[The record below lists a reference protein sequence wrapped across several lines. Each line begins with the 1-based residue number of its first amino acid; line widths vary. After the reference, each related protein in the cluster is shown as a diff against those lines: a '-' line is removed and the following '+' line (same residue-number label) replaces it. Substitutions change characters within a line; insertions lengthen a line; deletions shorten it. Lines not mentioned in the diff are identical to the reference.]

1 MKKYQLSSWDLS
13 EIKPVNLQKAFQE
26 IETKTKQIEKR
37 RPHLKGSISSKDFHS
52 LLSDLERIQIL
63 NSKMGVYAQLWFAED
78 SSNQKAS
85 ALLSQVENF
94 LTKINNR
101 LLFFGLW
108 FKKLPEKEATKLIN
122 SSGKYRYFLE
132 KMYKSKPY
140 LLQEQEEKIINLK
153 DVTGVSALNSIYN
166 ILCSQF
172 QFEFEGKKIGQEQ
185 LLTSVRSSCLK
196 KREATYRTLLEKYKS
211 YKDIIGEIYR
221 NIATDWREENI
232 HLRGHS
238 SPINVRNFG
247 NDIPDKAVEALLKV
261 CERNEPLFQR
271 FFELKR
277 KKLGLKKMR
286 RFDLYAPL
294 QKNKEKKIPFADAV
308 TTVLDTFHDFSP
320 AFHQEALNII
330 AAGHIHSKVQKNK
343 DTGAFCC
350 SVTAKLNPYVLLNYS
365 GTLRDVSTLAHELGH
380 GIHHNLARAHTE
392 FTFHAPLPLAETASI
407 FSEMVLSERLL
418 KKYPGRAENLL
429 FIKLEELYASI
440 IRQAGFV
447 RFEIKAHALLEEGKT
462 IDEIS
467 TVYLH
472 DLRKQLGPKVE
483 IDDIFAYEWCYIPHI
498 FHTPFYCYAYA
509 FGNLLTLALYETYKE
524 KGSAYAD
531 KIVEMLAKGGSQ
543 SPLEITKAV
552 GVDITSEKFWQ
563 GGFDVI
569 AQMLKKVELAP
580 DLT

>member
-1 MKKYQLSSWDLS
+1 MKYQLSSWDLV
-13 EIKPVNLQKAFQE
+13 EVKPESVPKVFAQ
-26 IETKTKQIEKR
+26 IEALTKKIEKR
-37 RPHLKGSISSKDFHS
+37 RPQLQDSISSNDFLS
-52 LLSDLERIQIL
+52 LLALLEELQIL
-63 NSKMGVYAQLWFAED
+63 NSKIGVYAQLWFAED
-78 SSNQKAS
+78 SSNQQAS

-108 FKKLPEKEATKLIN
+108 FKQLPDKEALRLIR
-122 SSGKYRYFLE
+122 SSGKYSYFLE
-132 KMYKSKPY
+132 KMHKSKPY
-140 LLQEQEEKIINLK
+140 ILKEEEEKVINLK

-172 QFEFEGKKIGQEQ
+172 QFEFEGNKLGQEE
-185 LLTSVRSSCLK
+185 LLTFVRSPSPQ
-196 KREATYRTLLEKYKS
+196 KREAAYRTLLEKYKAH
-211 YKDIIGEIYR
+211 KDIIGEIYR
-221 NIATDWREENI
+221 NIITDWREENV
-232 HLRGHS
+232 HLRGYQ
-238 SPINVRNFG
+238 SPINVRNQG

-261 CERNEPLFQR
+261 CERNEHIFHR

-277 KKLGLKKMR
+277 KRIGLKKMR

-294 QKNKEKKIPFADAV
+294 QKKKEQAIPYSEGV
-308 TTVLDTFHDFSP
+308 NTVLETFKDFSP
-320 AFHQEALNII
+320 AFHREALNILS
-330 AAGHIHSKVQKNK
+330 ANHVHSKLQKNK

-380 GIHHNLARAHTE
+380 GIHHNLARNHTE

-418 KKYPGRAENLL
+418 KKYPDRVKDLL
-429 FIKLEELYASI
+429 FVKLDELYASI

-447 RFEIKAHALLEEGKT
+447 RFEIKAHKLLEEGKT
-462 IDEIS
+462 IDEVS
-467 TVYLH
+467 KVYLE
-472 DLRKQLGPKVE
+472 DLRKQLGPKIFV
-483 IDDIFAYEWCYIPHI
+483 DDVYAYEWSYIPHI

-524 KGSAYAD
+524 KGPAYAD
-531 KIVEMLAKGGSQ
+531 KIIEMLAKGGSQ

-563 GGFDVI
+563 SGFEVI
-569 AQMLKKVELAP
+569 KKMIDRLA
-580 DLT
+580 

>member
-13 EIKPVNLQKAFQE
+13 EIKPADLQKVFHE
-26 IETKTKQIEKR
+26 IETKTKRIEQW
-37 RPHLKGSISSKDFHS
+37 RPKLKDTIPSKDFLS
-52 LLSDLERIQIL
+52 LLAHLEEIQIL
-63 NSKMGVYAQLWFAED
+63 NSKIGVYAQLWFAED
-78 SSNQKAS
+78 SSDQDAS

-94 LTKINNR
+94 LTKMNNH
-101 LLFFGLW
+101 LIFFGLW
-108 FKKLPEKEATKLIN
+108 FKQLPEKEAVRLIN

-132 KMYKSKPY
+132 KMYQSKPY
-140 LLQEQEEKIINLK
+140 VLKEQEEKIINIK

-172 QFEFEGKKIGQEQ
+172 QFEFAGKKIGQEE
-185 LLTSVRSSCLK
+185 LLTFVRSPSPN
-196 KREATYRTLLEKYKS
+196 KREAAYRTLLEKYRAH
-211 YKDIIGEIYR
+211 KDIIGEIYR

-232 HLRGHS
+232 HLRGHA

-247 NDIPDKAVEALLKV
+247 NDIPDKAVEVLLKV

-294 QKNKEKKIPFADAV
+294 QKQKEKEIPYSEGIS
-308 TTVLDTFHDFSP
+308 TVLETFHDFSP
-320 AFHQEALNII
+320 AFHQEASKII
-330 AAGHIHSKVQKNK
+330 NANHIHSLVQKNK

-350 SVTAKLNPYVLLNYS
+350 SVTSKLNPYVLLNYT

-380 GIHHNLARAHTE
+380 GIHHNLAKEHTE

-418 KKYPGRAENLL
+418 KKYPDRAKNLL
-429 FIKLEELYASI
+429 FIKLEEIYASI

-447 RFEIKAHALLEEGKT
+447 RFEIKAHKMLEEGKT
-462 IDEIS
+462 IDEMS
-467 TVYLH
+467 KVYLQ
-472 DLRKQLGPKVE
+472 DLRKQLGSKVE
-483 IDDIFAYEWCYIPHI
+483 VDDIFAYEWCYIPHI

-524 KGSAYAD
+524 KGPGYAP

-543 SPLEITKAV
+543 SPSEITKAV
-552 GVDITSEKFWQ
+552 GVDITSETFWQ
-563 GGFDVI
+563 SGFDVI
-569 AQMLKKVELAP
+569 AQMLKKVE
-580 DLT
+580 

>member
-1 MKKYQLSSWDLS
+1 MKKYQASSWNLA
-13 EIKPVNLQKAFQE
+13 EIRPNNVEKIFAE
-26 IETKTKQIEKR
+26 IEVKTKQIEQGR
-37 RPHLKGSISSKDFHS
+37 TQLKDTISSTDLLS
-52 LLSDLERIQIL
+52 LLAELEELQIL
-63 NSKMGVYAQLWFAED
+63 NSKLGTYAQLWFAED

-101 LLFFGLW
+101 LIFFGLW
-108 FKKLPEKEATKLIN
+108 FKQLPDQEAVRLIN
-122 SSGKYRYFLE
+122 ASGKYRYFLE
-132 KMYKSKPY
+132 KMHKSKPY
-140 LLQEQEEKIINLK
+140 ILDEKEEKVINLK

-172 QFEFEGKKIGQEQ
+172 QYEFEGKKIGQEE
-185 LLTSVRSSCLK
+185 LLTHVRSPSPK
-196 KREATYRTLLEKYKS
+196 RREAAYRTLFSKYKAH
-211 YKDIIGEIYR
+211 KDVIGEMYR
-221 NIATDWREENI
+221 NIITDWREENV
-232 HLRGHS
+232 HLRGYKN
-238 SPINVRNFG
+238 PINVRNLG
-247 NDIPDKAVEALLKV
+247 NDIPDQAVEALLKV
-261 CERNEPLFQR
+261 CEKNEPIFHR

-277 KKLGLKKMR
+277 KKIGLKKMR

-294 QKNKEKKIPFADAV
+294 QKKKEKQIPYHDAV
-308 TTVLDTFHDFSP
+308 SLVLETFKDFSP
-320 AFHQEALNII
+320 AFHQEALNILQ
-330 AAGHIHSKVQKNK
+330 ADHVHSQVQKNK

-350 SVTAKLNPYVLLNYS
+350 SVTSKLNPYVLLNYS

-380 GIHHNLARAHTE
+380 GIHHNLARKHTE

-418 KKYPGRAENLL
+418 KKYPDRARNLL
-429 FIKLEELYASI
+429 FTKLDEIYASI

-447 RFEIKAHALLEEGKT
+447 RFEIKAHKMLEEGKT

-467 TVYLH
+467 KMYLQ

-483 IDDIFAYEWCYIPHI
+483 VDEIYAYEWCYVPHI

-509 FGNLLTLALYETYKE
+509 FGNLLTLALYETYKQ
-524 KGSAYAD
+524 KGPGYAD

-552 GVDITSEKFWQ
+552 GADITSEKFWQ
-563 GGFDVI
+563 SGFDV
-569 AQMLKKVELAP
+569 LKILIDKV
-580 DLT
+580 DN

>member
-1 MKKYQLSSWDLS
+1 MKKYHLSSWDLS
-13 EIKPVNLQKAFQE
+13 EIKPAHLQKTFQE
-26 IETKTKQIEKR
+26 IETIAKHIEQWRQK
-37 RPHLKGSISSKDFHS
+37 LKENISTKDFLS
-52 LLSDLERIQIL
+52 LLAELEQLQIL
-63 NSKMGVYAQLWFAED
+63 NSKLGAYTQLWFAED
-78 SSNQKAS
+78 SSNQEAS
-85 ALLSQVENF
+85 ALLSRVETF

-108 FKKLPEKEATKLIN
+108 FKQLPEKEALRLIH
-122 SSGKYRYFLE
+122 SSGKYHYFLE
-132 KMYKSKPY
+132 KMYKLKPY
-140 LLQEQEEKIINLK
+140 MLEEKEEKIINIK
-153 DVTGVSALNSIYN
+153 DVIGVSALNSIYT

-185 LLTSVRSSCLK
+185 LLTFVRNPSPK
-196 KREATYRTLLEKYKS
+196 KREAAYKTLLGKYKS
-211 YKDIIGEIYR
+211 YKDLIGEVYR
-221 NIATDWREENI
+221 NIINDWREENV
-232 HLRGHS
+232 HLRGYKN
-238 SPINVRNFG
+238 PIHVRNHG

-294 QKNKEKKIPFADAV
+294 QKKKEKEIPYHDAV
-308 TTVLDTFHDFSP
+308 ATVLSTFKDFSP
-320 AFHQEALNII
+320 AFHREALNII
-330 AAGHIHSKVQKNK
+330 TADHVHPQVQKNK

-350 SVTAKLNPYVLLNYS
+350 SVALKLNPYVLLNYT

-380 GIHHNLARAHTE
+380 GIHHNLAREQTE

-418 KKYPGRAENLL
+418 KKYPDRAKDLL
-429 FIKLEELYASI
+429 FIKLEEIYASI

-447 RFEIKAHALLEEGKT
+447 RFELKAHKMLEEGKT

-467 TVYLH
+467 KAYLQ
-472 DLRKQLGPKVE
+472 DLRNQLGSKVE
-483 IDDIFAYEWCYIPHI
+483 VDEIFAYEWCYIPHI

-524 KGSAYAD
+524 KGAAYTD
-531 KIVEMLAKGGSQ
+531 KIVEMLAKGGSE
-543 SPLEITKAV
+543 SPLEITGAV
-552 GVDITSEKFWQ
+552 GADITSEKFWQ
-563 GGFDVI
+563 SGFDVI
-569 AQMLKKVELAP
+569 AQMLEKVE
-580 DLT
+580 DVE

>member
-13 EIKPVNLQKAFQE
+13 EIKPADLQKTFQE
-26 IETKTKQIEKR
+26 IETRAKHIERWRQK
-37 RPHLKGSISSKDFHS
+37 LKENISTKDFLS
-52 LLSDLERIQIL
+52 LLAGLEQLQIL
-63 NSKMGVYAQLWFAED
+63 NSKLGVYAQLWFAED
-78 SSNQKAS
+78 SSNQEAS
-85 ALLSQVENF
+85 ALLSRVETF

-108 FKKLPEKEATKLIN
+108 FKQLPEKGASRLIH
-122 SSGKYRYFLE
+122 SSGKYHYFLE
-132 KMYKSKPY
+132 KMYKLKPY
-140 LLQEQEEKIINLK
+140 ILEEKEEKIINIK
-153 DVTGVSALNSIYN
+153 DVIGVSALNSIYT

-185 LLTSVRSSCLK
+185 LLAFVRSPSLK
-196 KREATYRTLLEKYKS
+196 KREAAYKTLLGKYKTH
-211 YKDIIGEIYR
+211 KDLIGEVYR
-221 NIATDWREENI
+221 NIINDWREENV
-232 HLRGHS
+232 HLRGYKN
-238 SPINVRNFG
+238 PLNVRNVG
-247 NDIPDKAVEALLKV
+247 NDIPDKAMEVLLKV
-261 CERNEPLFQR
+261 CERNEHLFQR

-294 QKNKEKKIPFADAV
+294 QKKKEKEISYHDAV
-308 TTVLDTFHDFSP
+308 TTVLETFQDFSP
-320 AFHQEALNII
+320 AFHREALNII
-330 AAGHIHSKVQKNK
+330 TADHIHSQVQKNK

-350 SVTAKLNPYVLLNYS
+350 SITSKLNPYLLLNYT

-380 GIHHNLARAHTE
+380 GIHHNLAREQTE

-418 KKYPGRAENLL
+418 KKYPDRAKDLL
-429 FIKLEELYASI
+429 FIKLEEIYASI

-447 RFEIKAHALLEEGKT
+447 RFELKAHKMLEEGKT

-467 TVYLH
+467 KVYLQ
-472 DLRKQLGPKVE
+472 DLRKQLGSKVE
-483 IDDIFAYEWCYIPHI
+483 VDEIFAYEWCYVPHI

-524 KGSAYAD
+524 KGPVYTD
-531 KIVEMLAKGGSQ
+531 KIVEMLAKGGSE

-552 GVDITSEKFWQ
+552 GADITSEKFWQ
-563 GGFDVI
+563 SGFDVI
-569 AQMLKKVELAP
+569 AQMLEKVE
-580 DLT
+580 D